1 MIRNLQRRNMT
12 EKEFQDNLD
21 FVWNDLS
28 NSIDTIIDGISGLI
42 QENKNVETKNVE
54 TKKENK

>member
-1 MIRNLQRRNMT
+1 MT